1 MSIEVMVINDDAIV
15 IKGLRTANESRSIA
29 IDCKQRRDA
38 EAMDRLAE
46 KDFVSETI
54 NEMSKAID
62 WASHSGRC
70 EATATGYGHR
80 CSPLR
85 SYSLDDIEMMK
96 QVLAKQIFPIFKSK
110 GYSCSVKACQFAS
123 RELYLEVKINW

>member
-1 MSIEVMVINDDAIV
+1 MSIEIIVIDENAIV
-15 IKGLRTANESRSIA
+15 VKGLRTANESRSIA

-46 KDFVSETI
+46 KDFVSEAI

-70 EATATGYGHR
+70 ETVATGYGCR

-85 SYSLDDIEMMK
+85 SYNLDDIEMMK
-96 QVLAKQIFPIFKSK
+96 EVLVKQIFPIFKSK
-110 GYSCSVKACQFAS
+110 GYSCSVKAHQFAS
-123 RELYLEVKINW
+123 RELYLDVKINW